1 MLSAI
6 SVTLAAC
13 LSATR
18 GSPHIPRRA
27 LLAATAP
34 LLIGPATPSQA
45 LAAGRP
51 RVQVLSQPSLCQARC
66 QDQDYVV
73 VKYVG
78 RRTNGIVFD
87 DRYATRPVVY
97 ELGSFYLPGVDDVL
111 EGSCVGSRFKFTWPS
126 SPPLGDEQL
135 LPANTPIELE
145 LEVVSIR
152 YSLFGEKMRD
162 PTNSYWFAEG
172 PLTLTSAADYQ
183 RGHSSPRLP
192 EVNKDNPFS
201 IAPGEKSIIS
211 NPASVITPLFT
222 GFFGDKQQ

>member
-1 MLSAI
+1 M
-6 SVTLAAC
+6 
-13 LSATR
+13 
-18 GSPHIPRRA
+18 
-27 LLAATAP
+27 
-34 LLIGPATPSQA
+34 
-45 LAAGRP
+45 
-51 RVQVLSQPSLCQARC
+51 
-66 QDQDYVV
+66 
-73 VKYVG
+73 
-78 RRTNGIVFD
+78 
-87 DRYATRPVVY
+87 VY
-97 ELGSFYLPGVDDVL
+97 ELGSFCLPGVDDVL
-111 EGSCVGSRFKFTWPS
+111 EGSASAHDSNSRGRQ
-126 SPPLGDEQL
+126 PPLGDEQL